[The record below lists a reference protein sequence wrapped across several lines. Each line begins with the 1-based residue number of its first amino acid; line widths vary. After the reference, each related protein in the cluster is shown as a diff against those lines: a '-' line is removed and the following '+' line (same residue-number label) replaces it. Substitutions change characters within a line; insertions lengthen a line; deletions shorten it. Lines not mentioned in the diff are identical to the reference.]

1 MTTREEIAK
10 LMRDAPPDVRA
21 AIAAIFRVEKEHA
34 YHARPVRVK
43 EQILDAIRETV
54 K

>member
-1 MTTREEIAK
+1 MTTKEQIAK
-10 LMRDAPPDVRA
+10 LLREASPDVRA
-21 AIAAIFRVEKEHA
+21 AIAAIFRIEKEHA

-43 EQILDAIRETV
+43 EQVLDAIREAV